1 LRKSGVLPSSL
12 IQEIKMLARKTA
24 RSLLVAAILPA
35 LIAAYYA
42 VALPGASPAHAWA
55 QNTATSQNSAAATQH
70 MLPDFTR
77 IVEQNGAVVVNVSAS
92 RKAPAAVQ
100 MPPQGVPED
109 DPMQEFFRRFGPPQ
123 QQGEQPLQRGQGS
136 GFIVSADGVILT
148 NAHVA
153 ADATDI
159 VVKLTDRREF
169 DAKVIGVDRRSDIA
183 VLKIEAKNLPVVK
196 IGNPAN
202 LKVGEWVA
210 AIGSPFGL
218 ENTVTAGIVS
228 AKARA
233 LPDENY
239 VPFIQTDV
247 AVNPGNS
254 GGPLFNMSGEVV
266 GINSQIFSR
275 TGGYMGLSF
284 AIPIDVAMN
293 IKDQLA
299 QNGKVTRGRI
309 GVQIQEVNQALAN
322 SFGLP
327 KPQGA
332 LVSAVEPGSPAE
344 KAGLKS
350 GDVVLGVNGREIDNI
365 SELPSAIA
373 AIKPGTSARLQIWRN
388 GNRQEFNVTVAELT
402 EQKVAAA
409 GVPEPGSAASLG
421 LTVRE
426 LAPEER
432 TKLNTD
438 GGLIVQN
445 TSGAGARAGIQTGD
459 VILALNE
466 TPVKSVEQLKQLVK
480 KSSKSVALLVQ
491 RGEARIY
498 VPVPVG

>member
-1 LRKSGVLPSSL
+1 MVTS
-12 IQEIKMLARKTA
+12 KTFRRIA
-24 RSLLVAAILPA
+24 IAGILPA
-35 LIAAYYA
+35 LIAAYYTVVLPGTPPANAGAQNGATQDTA
-42 VALPGASPAHAWA
+42 VA
-55 QNTATSQNSAAATQH
+55 TQQ

-77 IVEQNGAVVVNVSAS
+77 IVEQNGPAVVNVSAS
-92 RKAPAAVQ
+92 RKAPAGVQ
-100 MPPQGVPED
+100 APQGIPED
-109 DPMQEFFRRFGPPQ
+109 DPMLEFFRRFGPPQ
-123 QQGEQPLQRGQGS
+123 QQGEQPMQRGQGS
-136 GFIVSADGVILT
+136 GFIVSSDGVILT

-196 IGNPAN
+196 IGDPAR

-218 ENTVTAGIVS
+218 ENTITSGIVS

-254 GGPLFNMSGEVV
+254 GGPLFNMNGEVV

-309 GVQIQEVNQALAN
+309 GVQIQDLNQALAN

-332 LVSAVEPGSPAE
+332 LVSAVEPGSPAD

-350 GDVVLGVNGREIDNI
+350 GDVVLGVNGKDIDQI
-365 SELPSAIA
+365 SQLPSAIA
-373 AIKPGTSARLQIWRN
+373 GIKPGTVARLQVWRN
-388 GNRQEFNVTVAELT
+388 GSRQDINVTVEELS
-402 EQKVAAA
+402 EQKVASLGAS
-409 GVPEPGSAASLG
+409 EPGSAASLG

-432 TKLNTD
+432 AKLKTD
-438 GGLIVQN
+438 GGLVVQS
-445 TSGAGARAGIQTGD
+445 TSGAGARAGIQAGD

-466 TPVKSVEQLKQLVK
+466 TPVKSVEHLKQLVK

-498 VPVPVG
+498 VPVPIG

>member
-1 LRKSGVLPSSL
+1 MFTNKTVSR
-12 IQEIKMLARKTA
+12 LAI
-24 RSLLVAAILPA
+24 AAILPA
-35 LIAAYYA
+35 LIAAYYTVA
-42 VALPGASPAHAWA
+42 VPGTPPAHAGA
-55 QNTATSQNSAAATQH
+55 QDGVTQNTAAATQQ

-77 IVEQNGAVVVNVSAS
+77 IVEQNGPAVVNVSVS
-92 RKAPAAVQ
+92 RKVPTVA
-100 MPPQGVPED
+100 QGPLQGIPED
-109 DPMQEFFRRFGPPQ
+109 DPMYEFFRRFGPPQ
-123 QQGEQPLQRGQGS
+123 QQPGEQPLQRGQGS

-153 ADATDI
+153 SDATDI
-159 VVKLTDRREF
+159 VVKLTDKREF
-169 DAKVIGVDRRSDIA
+169 DAKVIGVDKRSDIA

-196 IGNPAN
+196 IGNPAR

-218 ENTVTAGIVS
+218 ENTITSGIVS

-254 GGPLFNMSGEVV
+254 GGPLFNMNGEVV

-293 IKDQLA
+293 IKDQLV

-309 GVQIQEVNQALAN
+309 GVQIQEVNQALAK
-322 SFGLP
+322 SFGLS
-327 KPQGA
+327 KTHGA
-332 LVSAVEPGSPAE
+332 LVSVVEPGSPAD

-350 GDVVLGVNGREIDNI
+350 GDVVLGVNGKEIDQL
-365 SELPSAIA
+365 SDLTTAIA
-373 AIKPGTSARLQIWRN
+373 NIKPGTSARLQVWRN
-388 GNRQEFNVTVAELT
+388 GDRQDINVTVGELT
-402 EQKVAAA
+402 EQKVATVGAS
-409 GVPEPGSAASLG
+409 EPGSAASLG
-421 LTVRE
+421 LTLRE
-426 LAPEER
+426 LAPDER
-432 TKLNTD
+432 AKLKTD
-438 GGLIVQN
+438 GGLVVQN
-445 TSGAGARAGIQTGD
+445 TSGAGARAGIQAGD

-466 TPVKSVEQLKQLVK
+466 TPVTSIEQLKQLVK
-480 KSSKSVALLVQ
+480 KSAKTVALLVQ
-491 RGEARIY
+491 RNEARIY
-498 VPVPVG
+498 VPVPLS

>member
-1 LRKSGVLPSSL
+1 
-12 IQEIKMLARKTA
+12 MLTIKTA
-24 RSLLVAAILPA
+24 RRLAIAAILPA

-42 VALPGASPAHAWA
+42 VVLPGTPPAHAGA
-55 QNTATSQNSAAATQH
+55 QNGATKTAAEATQQT
-70 MLPDFTR
+70 LPDFTR
-77 IVEQNGAVVVNVSAS
+77 IVEQYGPAVVNVSVS
-92 RKAPAAVQ
+92 RKVPAEAQ
-100 MPPQGVPED
+100 TPFQGIPED
-109 DPMQEFFRRFGPPQ
+109 DPTFEFFRRFGPPQ
-123 QQGEQPLQRGQGS
+123 QQGEQPMQRGQGS

-153 ADATDI
+153 GEAAEI
-159 VVKLTDRREF
+159 IVKLTDRREF

-196 IGNPAN
+196 IGDPAR

-218 ENTVTAGIVS
+218 ENTVTSGIVS
-228 AKARA
+228 AKARV
-233 LPDENY
+233 LPDENN

-254 GGPLFNMSGEVV
+254 GGPLFNMNGEVI

-293 IKDQLA
+293 IKDQLV
-299 QNGKVTRGRI
+299 QYGRVTRGRI
-309 GVQIQEVNQALAN
+309 GVQIQEVNQALAD

-332 LVSAVEPGSPAE
+332 LISAVEPGSPAD
-344 KAGLKS
+344 KAGLRS
-350 GDVVLGVNGREIDNI
+350 GDVVLGVNGKEFDRL
-365 SELPSAIA
+365 SELTSTIA
-373 AIKPGTSARLQIWRN
+373 GIKPGTNARLQVWRN
-388 GNRQEFNVTVAELT
+388 GSRQDINVTVVELS
-402 EQKVAAA
+402 EQKVATRGAS
-409 GVPEPGSAASLG
+409 EPGSAASLG

-432 TKLNTD
+432 AKLKTD
-438 GGLIVQN
+438 GGLLVQN
-445 TSGAGARAGIQTGD
+445 TSGAAARAGIQAGD
-459 VILALNE
+459 VILALND
-466 TPVKSVEQLKQLVK
+466 TPVNSVEQLKQLVK
-480 KSSKSVALLVQ
+480 KSPKTVALLVL
-491 RGEARIY
+491 RNNARIY
-498 VPVPVG
+498 VPVQT

>member
-1 LRKSGVLPSSL
+1 
-12 IQEIKMLARKTA
+12 MLTSKTVRRLA
-24 RSLLVAAILPA
+24 IAGILPA

-42 VALPGASPAHAWA
+42 VALPGTPAANA
-55 QNTATSQNSAAATQH
+55 GAQDSATQNTAAATQQ

-77 IVEQNGAVVVNVSAS
+77 IVEQNGPAVVNVSVS
-92 RKAPAAVQ
+92 RKAPAVA
-100 MPPQGVPED
+100 QGPLQGIPED
-109 DPMQEFFRRFGPPQ
+109 DPMYEFFRRFGPPQ
-123 QQGEQPLQRGQGS
+123 QQGEQPMQRGQGS

-153 ADATDI
+153 SDATDI
-159 VVKLTDRREF
+159 VVKLTDKREF
-169 DAKVIGVDRRSDIA
+169 DAKVIGVDKRSDIA

-196 IGNPAN
+196 IGNPAR

-218 ENTVTAGIVS
+218 ENTITSGIVS

-254 GGPLFNMSGEVV
+254 GGPLFNMNGEVV

-293 IKDQLA
+293 IKDQLV

-309 GVQIQEVNQALAN
+309 GVQIQEVNQALAK
-322 SFGLP
+322 SFGLS
-327 KPQGA
+327 KTQGA
-332 LVSAVEPGSPAE
+332 LVSVVEPGSPAD
-344 KAGLKS
+344 KAGVKS
-350 GDVVLGVNGREIDNI
+350 GDVVLGVNGKEIDQL
-365 SELPSAIA
+365 SDLTTAIA
-373 AIKPGTSARLQIWRN
+373 GIKPGTSARLQVWRN
-388 GNRQEFNVTVAELT
+388 GSRQDINVTVGELT
-402 EQKVAAA
+402 EQKVATLGAS
-409 GVPEPGSAASLG
+409 EPGSAASLG
-421 LTVRE
+421 LTLRE

-432 TKLNTD
+432 AKLKTE
-438 GGLIVQN
+438 GGLVVQN
-445 TSGAGARAGIQTGD
+445 TSGAGARAGIQAGD

-466 TPVKSVEQLKQLVK
+466 TPVTSIEQLKQLVK
-480 KSSKSVALLVQ
+480 KSAKTVALLVQ
-491 RGEARIY
+491 RNEARIY
-498 VPVPVG
+498 VPVPLG